1 MKENKLAKAIYSRLN
16 LIKNELNSI
25 ILKKLGYANTMRKII
40 FVLSYNNYAS
50 ITTILRNMENL
61 SEMTLGLVIDKIVVF
76 EMPRKMGQE
85 ESTS

>member
-25 ILKKLGYANTMRKII
+25 ILMKLGYANTMRKII

>member
-1 MKENKLAKAIYSRLN
+1 MKENKLAKAIYSHLN

-25 ILKKLGYANTMRKII
+25 ILMKLGYANTMRKII